1 MKTIEIHKEKD
12 RQGITSERFWRNSR
26 TLSEVGEVSSM
37 KTKESRMGEQC

>member
-12 RQGITSERFWRNSR
+12 RQGITSGRFRRNSR